1 MSYFSLSNRTS
12 NVTIAN
18 PCLEIISPA
27 TVRPKIMQ
35 ISIVMAAATA
45 SVFGL
50 GRPQAVGITPTSPVV
65 LGPWDP
71 ADPTTTFC
79 STALAWATPPT
90 IPLAFFERV
99 SLAAAVGAGI
109 IWTFPDGLV
118 IPASSSMIIWNISAT
133 GVSDITVVVKI

>member
-1 MSYFSLSNRTS
+1 MYLSLSNRTS

-18 PCLEIISPA
+18 ACLEIIAPA

-50 GRPQAVGITPTSPVV
+50 GRPQATGVTPTTPVV
-65 LGPWDP
+65 LLNWDTADP
-71 ADPTTTFC
+71 ATTFC
-79 STALAWATPPT
+79 STALAWGTGPT
-90 IPLAFFERV
+90 VPVAFYERV

-118 IPASSSMIIWNISAT
+118 IPYSESIVIWNITAT
-133 GVSDITVVVKI
+133 GVSDITVTIKV